1 MQLKG
6 SETEKNLKR
15 AFARNSSANF
25 RYLYFAAKADLEGYN
40 DVSTVFRSTAN
51 GEAGQA
57 QGHMEYLK
65 SSGDP
70 TSGLPVGSTEDNLK
84 AAIAGESDGF
94 ADAFPG
100 MAKTALKEGFDD
112 IADWFETLAKAERS
126 QANRFRRALDSLDG

>member
-6 SETEKNLKR
+6 SETEKNLNR

-84 AAIAGESDGF
+84 AAIAGESDGS
-94 ADAFPG
+94 ADVFPG

-112 IADWFETLAKAERS
+112 IADWFETLAKAKRS
-126 QANRFRRALDSLDG
+126 HANRFQKALDSLDE

>member
-6 SETEKNLKR
+6 SETEKNLKH
-15 AFARNSSANF
+15 AFARNSSTNI

-40 DVSTVFRSTAN
+40 DISTVFRSTAN

-57 QGHMEYLK
+57 QGHFEYLE
-65 SSGDP
+65 SAGDP
-70 TSGLPVGSTEDNLK
+70 TSGLPIGSTEDNLK
-84 AAIAGESDGF
+84 AAIAGESGGP
-94 ADAFPG
+94 ADVFPG

-126 QANRFRRALDSLDG
+126 HTNRFQKALDSLDE

>member
-6 SETEKNLKR
+6 SETEKNLKH
-15 AFARNSSANF
+15 AFARNSSANL

-57 QGHMEYLK
+57 QGHLEYLE
-65 SSGDP
+65 SVGDP
-70 TSGLPVGSTEDNLK
+70 TSGLPIGSTEDNLT
-84 AAIAGESDGF
+84 AAIAGERDGS
-94 ADAFPG
+94 ADVFPG

-126 QANRFRRALDSLDG
+126 HANRFQKTLDSLDE

>member
-6 SETEKNLKR
+6 SETEKNLKY

-84 AAIAGESDGF
+84 AAIAGESDGS
-94 ADAFPG
+94 ADVFPG

-126 QANRFRRALDSLDG
+126 HATRFRRALDSLDG